1 MHLAFCLHVCL
12 QARREHR
19 SHYWWLW
26 ATMWLLGIEL
36 RTFRKAGSALNQ
48 WAISPAQF
56 LSFLSLKDI
65 ETKILVEMGSF
76 GFLSYLTYHT
86 EKAQSLTQRITA
98 IRRIRSREIQ
108 RTGHNLR
115 YYSPLCP
122 SGASSIANL
131 IRGGKHPTGFALFS
145 FDFKATMI
153 KATRSQRENKEEDSC
168 ESNKKLK
175 LEIRAKPYEPEQGGR
190 GNGPH
195 L

>member
-1 MHLAFCLHVCL
+1 
-12 QARREHR
+12 
-19 SHYWWLW
+19 
-26 ATMWLLGIEL
+26 MWLLLIEL
-36 RTFRKAGSALNQ
+36 RTFGRAGSALNQ

-122 SGASSIANL
+122 SEAGSIANL
-131 IRGGKHPTGFALFS
+131 IRSGKHATGFALFS

-175 LEIRAKPYEPEQGGR
+175 LEIRAKPYEPEQGGS